1 MRHVGLEAEAQG
13 NRLCLSM
20 SMAVGCTILAWTWG
34 GGLCSGT
41 KLLCWYVVCGP
52 ECVTPEGQV

>member
-20 SMAVGCTILAWTWG
+20 SMDVGCTILAWTWG
-34 GGLCSGT
+34 GGLCSDT
-41 KLLCWYVVCGP
+41 KLLC
-52 ECVTPEGQV
+52 